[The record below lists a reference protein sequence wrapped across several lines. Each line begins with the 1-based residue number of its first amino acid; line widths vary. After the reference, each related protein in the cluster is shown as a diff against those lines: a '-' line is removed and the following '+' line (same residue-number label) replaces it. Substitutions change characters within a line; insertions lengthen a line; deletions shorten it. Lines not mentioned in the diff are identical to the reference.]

1 MEPTVRLLC
10 SLTSFFYPLCECKI
24 HVGVGT
30 GLLSECNCC
39 FSVSGLLKQGQQRI
53 STLSLV
59 GWVFCWNQAGA
70 QRVIVALGMLL
81 PSWTLRAGCVWG
93 STGARFYIV
102 GSDQLLG
109 ITSYDYVG
117 LQCLV

>member
-1 MEPTVRLLC
+1 M
-10 SLTSFFYPLCECKI
+10 
-24 HVGVGT
+24 
-30 GLLSECNCC
+30 
-39 FSVSGLLKQGQQRI
+39 
-53 STLSLV
+53 
-59 GWVFCWNQAGA
+59 
-70 QRVIVALGMLL
+70 ALGMSL